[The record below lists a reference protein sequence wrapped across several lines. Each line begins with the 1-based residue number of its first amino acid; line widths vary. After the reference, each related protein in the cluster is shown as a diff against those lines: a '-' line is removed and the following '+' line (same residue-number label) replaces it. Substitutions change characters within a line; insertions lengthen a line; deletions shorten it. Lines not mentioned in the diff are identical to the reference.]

1 LKPLVVC
8 QSVTP
13 KQVVSEFILPVGSKF
28 FFMKV
33 NMKKKET
40 LPALVASGEQDFD
53 SDWNGG
59 Q

>member
-13 KQVVSEFILPVGSKF
+13 SFRIYFASWFKVFLYESEYE
-28 FFMKV
+28 
-33 NMKKKET
+33 KKKET
-40 LPALVASGEQDFD
+40 LPALVASGEQDFG